1 MGAGGVGCMGGRSLE
16 ECCEAMGAKCR
27 LRQRQYY
34 CSVPCPCCNKEKRR
48 HERENLAIQATIT
61 ENKLILLAQT
71 RLRSRV
77 GGQDDTKKS
86 FPGITATFFSLRWQ

>member
-1 MGAGGVGCMGGRSLE
+1 VLQQKEGRDK
-16 ECCEAMGAKCR
+16 G
-27 LRQRQYY
+27 
-34 CSVPCPCCNKEKRR
+34 
-48 HERENLAIQATIT
+48 NLANQTTIA

>member
-1 MGAGGVGCMGGRSLE
+1 MGGRSSDGVLRGKGWQSAVYVNVNTIVA
-16 ECCEAMGAKCR
+16 CPACAATKKKRAWMGELA
-27 LRQRQYY
+27 
-34 CSVPCPCCNKEKRR
+34 NK
-48 HERENLAIQATIT
+48 ATVT